1 MKKPLIIVES
11 PTKARTIKK
20 FLPPRFVVKASV
32 GHVRDLPK
40 STLGVDVD
48 NDFAPRYLTI
58 KGKGDVIKELKS
70 AVKSATDVFLA
81 TDPDREGEAIAWHL
95 AEVLK
100 LEHPKRIE
108 LHEITKDAALRAID
122 SAHDIDMDRV
132 NAQQARRILDR
143 LVGYKISPLLW
154 AKVRGG
160 LSAGRVQSI
169 AVKIIVD
176 REREILAFVPREYWT
191 VTARLNK
198 HGATQ
203 TFSADLLE
211 IDGQKAEITN
221 GGRADQVVA
230 DLLDASYSVASVKQR
245 ETRRNAAAPFT
256 TSTLQQEAS
265 RKLKFR
271 VRKTMQ
277 AAQALYE
284 GVDLGREEGTQG
296 LITYM
301 RTDSTRISDGAR
313 DAARA
318 FIDQTYGPEYYGGAR
333 QFKLREGAQDAHE
346 AVRPT
351 SVTRTPDSLS
361 SVLKRDEL
369 RLYQLIWER
378 FVASQMAAAVY
389 DQTSVDIA
397 AVPVR
402 GDARYLFRATG
413 SVLKF
418 AGYTALYEEGKDD
431 GADDKP
437 AAAAK
442 GNKAVR
448 VMLPALERDD
458 ALDKQAVE
466 PKQHFTE
473 PPPRFTE
480 ATLVKSLE
488 ENGIGR
494 PSTYSSIV
502 ETIQARQYV
511 EQVERRFAPTE
522 IGMAVNDLLAEHFKD
537 IVNLAYTARM
547 ESELD
552 EVEENRLNWV
562 EVLRQF
568 YGPFE
573 LELQEAEKKLPKV
586 ELKDEPTDEIC
597 ANCGRPMV
605 IKTGRFGRFI
615 SCTGYPECKTT
626 KAILKDTG
634 AICPKDGG
642 MVVERKSRR
651 GRIFFGCAN
660 YPACDFVSWDRV
672 VPEPCPVCGSYVT
685 VKSKRGTLTFVCSTD
700 KEHDVGALG
709 AAAEGDADTESERDI
724 EPVGA

>member
-20 FLPPRFVVKASV
+20 FLPPRYVVKASV

-40 STLGVDVD
+40 STLGVDVEH
-48 NDFAPRYLTI
+48 DFAPRYLTI
-58 KGKGDVIKELKS
+58 KGKGDVIKDLK
-70 AVKSATDVFLA
+70 AATKAATEVFLA

-95 AEVLK
+95 AELLK
-100 LEHPKRIE
+100 LENPKRIE
-108 LHEITKDAALRAID
+108 LHEITKEAALRAID
-122 SAHDIDMDRV
+122 EAHEIDMDRV

-160 LSAGRVQSI
+160 LSAGRVQSV
-169 AVKIIVD
+169 AVKLIVD
-176 REREILAFVPREYWT
+176 REREIIAFQPREYWT
-191 VTARLNK
+191 IGAVLAKLDG
-198 HGATQ
+198 GAT
-203 TFSADLLE
+203 FGAELVE
-211 IDGQKAEITN
+211 VDGAKAEIDN
-221 GGRADQVVA
+221 GGRADQIVA
-230 DLLDASYSVASVKQR
+230 DLQDAAFAVAAVKQR

-277 AAQALYE
+277 AAQSLYE
-284 GVDLGREEGTQG
+284 GIDLGSEGTQG

-301 RTDSTRISDGAR
+301 RTDSTRISESAR
-313 DAARA
+313 DAAKA
-318 FIDQTYGPEYYGGAR
+318 FVEATYGPAFYGGAK
-333 QFKLREGAQDAHE
+333 QFKVKEGAQDAHE
-346 AVRPT
+346 AIRPT
-351 SVTRTPDSLS
+351 DVNRTPESLAG
-361 SVLKRDEL
+361 VLKRDDL
-369 RLYQLIWER
+369 RLYALIWER

-397 AVPVR
+397 ATPVR
-402 GDARYLFRATG
+402 GSTKYTFRATG

-418 AGYTALYEEGKDD
+418 AGYTKVYEEGKDD
-431 GADDKP
+431 DAAGDPNAAGAK
-437 AAAAK
+437 AAK
-442 GNKAVR
+442 PGR
-448 VMLPALERDD
+448 VLLPALERDEPLRKE
-458 ALDKQAVE
+458 AIE

-480 ATLVKSLE
+480 ATLVKALE

-511 EQVERRFAPTE
+511 EQVERRFHPTD
-522 IGMAVNDLLAEHFKD
+522 IGMAVNDLLAEHFRD
-537 IVNLAYTARM
+537 IMDLAYTAKM

-552 EVEENRLNWV
+552 QVEEHKMDWV

-568 YGPFE
+568 YGPFAQE
-573 LELQEAEKKLPKV
+573 LEEAEKKLPKV
-586 ELKDEPTDEIC
+586 ELRDEPTDEIC
-597 ANCGRPMV
+597 VNCQRPMV

-626 KAILKDTG
+626 KPILKETG

-642 MVVERKSRR
+642 KIVERKSRR
-651 GRIFFGCAN
+651 GRTFYGCAN

-672 VPEPCPVCGSYVT
+672 VPEPCPICGAYVT
-685 VKSKRGTLTFVCSTD
+685 VKSKKGVLLFECSKD
-700 KEHDVGALG
+700 KEHDTSAIG
-709 AAAEGDADTESERDI
+709 AAAERERESVE
-724 EPVGA
+724 A